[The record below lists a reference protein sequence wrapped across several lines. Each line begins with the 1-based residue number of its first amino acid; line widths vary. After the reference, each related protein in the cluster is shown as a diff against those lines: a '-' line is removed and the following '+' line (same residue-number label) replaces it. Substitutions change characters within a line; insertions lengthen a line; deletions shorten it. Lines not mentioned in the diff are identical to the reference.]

1 MSLGDLSLACASL
14 LVDELVLGGVRHAC
28 VSPGSRSTPITLA
41 LARHDGIE
49 VHVHLDERSSAFAAL
64 GIARAMGAPV
74 AIACTSGT
82 AAAEFWP
89 AVVEASQARV
99 PLVVLTADRPPRL
112 RGTGANQTI
121 DQVAMYGSYVR
132 DTVETP
138 LPWPDDGA
146 TWRQLGARAVRAAT
160 ARPPGPVHVNL
171 PFEEPLSPSGEA
183 APGGRPRPG
192 AGARTART
200 PRGLERCRATGAR
213 CSRPRSEGSWS
224 SGPRPSHPSPW
235 WKPRPGWGGP
245 WWPNPPRGCASLG
258 CSRRGRPWSVTPGG
272 SSTPPRGSSCRRAPR
287 PPRGRAR
294 RSSPAP
300 PISRSWTRSTSTPTR
315 RNGRR
320 CGSTPTPSSSPPRST
335 RA

>member
-64 GIARAMGAPV
+64 GIAKAVGAPV

-82 AAAEFWP
+82 AAAEYWP

-132 DTVETP
+132 DTIETP
-138 LPWPDDGA
+138 LPWPDDGP
-146 TWRQLGARAVRAAT
+146 TWRQLGARGVRAAT

-183 APGGRPRPG
+183 APLADPG
-192 AGARTART
+192 PVPALAPLAPHAASSDVERLATLFSSSERGVLVVGSSPTPPLALVEAATRVGWPVVAEPTSGVRT
-200 PRGLERCRATGAR
+200 PGVL
-213 CSRPRSEGSWS
+213 SPNISW
-224 SGPRPSHPSPW
+224 
-235 WKPRPGWGGP
+235 
-245 WWPNPPRGCASLG
+245 AISLVW
-258 CSRRGRPWSVTPGG
+258 R
-272 SSTPPRGSSCRRAPR
+272 
-287 PPRGRAR
+287 
-294 RSSPAP
+294 
-300 PISRSWTRSTSTPTR
+300 TR
-315 RNGRR
+315 RL
-320 CGSTPTPSSSPPRST
+320 SPV
-335 RA
+335 